1 MNPETW
7 KLVATLGGL
16 FVTMVTGPIIWA
28 IRAESKL
35 IRKELELAIT
45 KLGGELRTEMK
56 DMEQRLNE
64 RIDTR
69 LVHR

>member
-7 KLVATLGGL
+7 KLVASIGGVL
-16 FVTMVTGPIIWA
+16 ITVVTGPIIWA
-28 IRAESKL
+28 IRAEAGK
-35 IRKELELAIT
+35 I
-45 KLGGELRTEMK
+45 RTEMK
-56 DMEQRLNE
+56 LLHAEIKLELSNTEKRLNE